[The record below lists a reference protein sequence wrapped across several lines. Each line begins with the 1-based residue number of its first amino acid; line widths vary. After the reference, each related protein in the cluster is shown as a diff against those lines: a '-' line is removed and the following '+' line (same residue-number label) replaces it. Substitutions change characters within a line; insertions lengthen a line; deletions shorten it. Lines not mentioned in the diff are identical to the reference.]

1 MKKKFQEY
9 LTYLSPEFIY
19 IPFDKM
25 ELLKIKSSKVV
36 LNNTFLGNMED
47 GRNIFSPVSGKIL
60 GVKEMQFNG
69 KKSNC
74 LVVENDF
81 IDKREKLNPSRSI
94 SKMKK
99 SELKEALD
107 KYGLNKKIN
116 SKTTLVVNSYY
127 DKNIDLKDMVIN
139 YESYEEILEAIDEF
153 MSIFNMKNC
162 YICIDKS
169 DLYSIHAYEKYINA
183 FLNICIVHNT
193 KKLKDDNC
201 VFYTIE
207 EILAVHK
214 AIHQD
219 YVYDNTIITIFDG
232 VESTVVK
239 VKLYTSL
246 QELLKVLKIN
256 YKGKNVYVNNVLV
269 EDIKD
274 FVIDS
279 SVRSVVVKDN
289 SK

>member
-25 ELLKIKSSKVV
+25 ELLKIKSSKIV

-60 GVKEMQFNG
+60 GIKEMQFNG

-94 SKMKK
+94 AKVKK
-99 SELKEALD
+99 SELKESLD

-116 SKTTLVVNSYY
+116 SKTTLVVNSFY
-127 DKNIDLKDMVIN
+127 DKKTDLKDVVIN

-162 YICIDKS
+162 YICIDKA
-169 DLYSIHAYEKYINA
+169 DLYSIHSYEKYINA
-183 FLNICIVHNT
+183 FLNICIVHSN
-193 KKLKDDNC
+193 KKFKEDTC
-201 VFYTIE
+201 VFYGVE
-207 EILAVHK
+207 EILAIHR

-246 QELLKVLKIN
+246 NELLKVLKVN
-256 YKGKNVYVNNVLV
+256 YKGKVITVNGNII
-269 EDIKD
+269 DDSKD

-279 SVRSVVVKDN
+279 SVRSVVIKE
-289 SK
+289 K

>member
-25 ELLKIKSSKVV
+25 ELLKIKSSKIV

-60 GVKEMQFNG
+60 GIKEMQFNG

-74 LVVENDF
+74 LVVVNDF

-94 SKMKK
+94 AKVKK
-99 SELKEALD
+99 SELKESLD

-116 SKTTLVVNSYY
+116 SKTTLVVNSFY
-127 DKNIDLKDMVIN
+127 DKKTDLKDVVIN

-162 YICIDKS
+162 YICIDKA
-169 DLYSIHAYEKYINA
+169 DLYSIHSYEKYINA
-183 FLNICIVHNT
+183 FLNICIVHSN
-193 KKLKDDNC
+193 KKFKEDTC
-201 VFYTIE
+201 VFYGVE
-207 EILAVHK
+207 EILAIYK

-219 YVYDNTIITIFDG
+219 YMYDNTIITIFDG

-239 VKLYTSL
+239 VKLFTSL
-246 QELLKVLKIN
+246 NELLKVLKVN
-256 YKGKNVYVNNVLV
+256 YKGKVISVNGNVI
-269 EDIKD
+269 DDSKD

-279 SVRSVVVKDN
+279 SVRSVVIKDN
-289 SK
+289 

>member
-1 MKKKFQEY
+1 MKKKFHKY

-25 ELLKIKSSKVV
+25 ELLKIKSSKIV

-60 GVKEMQFNG
+60 GIKEMQFNG

-94 SKMKK
+94 AKVKK
-99 SELKEALD
+99 SELKESLD

-116 SKTTLVVNSYY
+116 SKTTLVVNSFY
-127 DKNIDLKDMVIN
+127 DKKTDLKDVVIN

-162 YICIDKS
+162 YICIDKA
-169 DLYSIHAYEKYINA
+169 DLYSIHSYEKYINA
-183 FLNICIVHNT
+183 FLNICIVHSN
-193 KKLKDDNC
+193 KKFKDDTC
-201 VFYTIE
+201 VFYGVE
-207 EILAVHK
+207 EILKIYK

-219 YVYDNTIITIFDG
+219 YMYDNTIITIFDG

-246 QELLKVLKIN
+246 NELLKVLKVN
-256 YKGKNVYVNNVLV
+256 YKGKVIYVNGNVI
-269 EDIKD
+269 DDSKD

-279 SVRSVVVKDN
+279 SVRSVVIKE
-289 SK
+289 K

>member
-25 ELLKIKSSKVV
+25 ELLKIKSSKIV

-60 GVKEMQFNG
+60 GIKEMQFNG

-94 SKMKK
+94 AKVKK
-99 SELKEALD
+99 SELKESLD

-116 SKTTLVVNSYY
+116 SKTTLVVNSFY
-127 DKNIDLKDMVIN
+127 DKKTDLKDVVIN

-162 YICIDKS
+162 YICIDKA
-169 DLYSIHAYEKYINA
+169 DLYSIHSYEKYINA
-183 FLNICIVHNT
+183 FLNICIVHSN
-193 KKLKDDNC
+193 KKFKEDTC
-201 VFYTIE
+201 VFYGVE
-207 EILAVHK
+207 EILAIYK

-219 YVYDNTIITIFDG
+219 YMYDNTIITIFDG

-239 VKLYTSL
+239 VKLFTSL
-246 QELLKVLKIN
+246 NELLKVLKVN
-256 YKGKNVYVNNVLV
+256 YKGKVISVNGNVI
-269 EDIKD
+269 DDSKD

-279 SVRSVVVKDN
+279 SVRSVVIKDN
-289 SK
+289 

>member
-25 ELLKIKSSKVV
+25 ELLKIKSSKIV

-60 GVKEMQFNG
+60 GIKEMQFNG

-81 IDKREKLNPSRSI
+81 IDKRERLNPSRSI
-94 SKMKK
+94 AKVKK
-99 SELKEALD
+99 SELKESLD

-116 SKTTLVVNSYY
+116 SKTTLVVNSFY
-127 DKNIDLKDMVIN
+127 DKKTDLKDVVIN

-162 YICIDKS
+162 YICIDKA
-169 DLYSIHAYEKYINA
+169 DLYSIHSYEKYINA
-183 FLNICIVHNT
+183 FLNICIVHSN
-193 KKLKDDNC
+193 KKFKDDTC
-201 VFYTIE
+201 VFYGVE
-207 EILAVHK
+207 EILAIYK

-219 YVYDNTIITIFDG
+219 YMYDNTIITIFDG

-239 VKLYTSL
+239 VKLFTSL
-246 QELLKVLKIN
+246 NELLKVLKVN
-256 YKGKNVYVNNVLV
+256 YKGKVIYVNGNVI
-269 EDIKD
+269 DDSKD

-279 SVRSVVVKDN
+279 SVRSVVIKE
-289 SK
+289 K

>member
-1 MKKKFQEY
+1 
-9 LTYLSPEFIY
+9 
-19 IPFDKM
+19 M
-25 ELLKIKSSKVV
+25 ELLKIKSSKTV

-60 GVKEMQFNG
+60 GIKEMQFNG

-94 SKMKK
+94 SKVKK
-99 SELKEALD
+99 SELKESLD

-127 DKNIDLKDMVIN
+127 DKKTDLKDVVIN

-162 YICIDKS
+162 YICIDKA
-169 DLYSIHAYEKYINA
+169 DLYSIHSYEKYINA
-183 FLNICIVHNT
+183 FLNICIVHSNR
-193 KKLKDDNC
+193 KFKDENC

-207 EILAVHK
+207 EILAIYR

-219 YVYDNTIITIFDG
+219 YVYDNTIITIYDG

-246 QELLKVLKIN
+246 NELLKVLKITS
-256 YKGKNVYVNNVLV
+256 KGKSILVNGTVI
-269 EDIKD
+269 DDSKD

-279 SVRSVVVKDN
+279 TVRSVIIKE
-289 SK
+289 K

>member
-25 ELLKIKSSKVV
+25 ELLKIKSSKIV

-60 GVKEMQFNG
+60 GIKEMQFNG

-94 SKMKK
+94 AKVKK
-99 SELKEALD
+99 SELKESLD

-116 SKTTLVVNSYY
+116 SKTTLVVNSFY
-127 DKNIDLKDMVIN
+127 DKKTDLKDVVIN

-162 YICIDKS
+162 YICIDKA
-169 DLYSIHAYEKYINA
+169 DLYSIHSYEKYINA
-183 FLNICIVHNT
+183 FLNICIVHSN
-193 KKLKDDNC
+193 KKFKDDTC
-201 VFYTIE
+201 VFYGVE
-207 EILAVHK
+207 EILAIYK

-219 YVYDNTIITIFDG
+219 YMYDNTIITIFDG

-246 QELLKVLKIN
+246 NELLKVLKVN
-256 YKGKNVYVNNVLV
+256 YKGKVIYVNGNVI
-269 EDIKD
+269 DDSKD

-279 SVRSVVVKDN
+279 SVRSVIIKE
-289 SK
+289 K

>member
-25 ELLKIKSSKVV
+25 ELLKIKSSKIV

-60 GVKEMQFNG
+60 GIKEMQFNG

-81 IDKREKLNPSRSI
+81 IDKREKLNPSRCI
-94 SKMKK
+94 AKVKK
-99 SELKEALD
+99 SELKESLD

-116 SKTTLVVNSYY
+116 SKTTLVVNSFY
-127 DKNIDLKDMVIN
+127 DKKTDLKDVVIN

-162 YICIDKS
+162 YICIDKA
-169 DLYSIHAYEKYINA
+169 DLYSIHSYEKYINA
-183 FLNICIVHNT
+183 FLNICIVHSN
-193 KKLKDDNC
+193 KKFKEDTC
-201 VFYTIE
+201 VFYGVE
-207 EILAVHK
+207 EILAIYK

-219 YVYDNTIITIFDG
+219 YMYDNTIITIFDG

-239 VKLYTSL
+239 VKLFTSL
-246 QELLKVLKIN
+246 NELLKVLKVN
-256 YKGKNVYVNNVLV
+256 YKGKVISVNGNVI
-269 EDIKD
+269 DDSKD

-279 SVRSVVVKDN
+279 SVRSVVIKDN
-289 SK
+289 

>member
-25 ELLKIKSSKVV
+25 ELLKIKSSKIV

-60 GVKEMQFNG
+60 GIKEMQFNG

-94 SKMKK
+94 AKVKK
-99 SELKEALD
+99 SELKESLD

-116 SKTTLVVNSYY
+116 SKTTLVVNSFY
-127 DKNIDLKDMVIN
+127 DKKTDLKDVVIN

-162 YICIDKS
+162 YICIDKA
-169 DLYSIHAYEKYINA
+169 DLYSIHSYEKYINA
-183 FLNICIVHNT
+183 FLNICIVHSN
-193 KKLKDDNC
+193 KKFKEDTC
-201 VFYTIE
+201 VFYGVE
-207 EILAVHK
+207 EILAIYK

-219 YVYDNTIITIFDG
+219 YMYDNTIITVFDG
-232 VESTVVK
+232 EESTVVK

-246 QELLKVLKIN
+246 NELLKVLKVN
-256 YKGKNVYVNNVLV
+256 YKGKVISVNGNVI
-269 EDIKD
+269 DDSKD

-279 SVRSVVVKDN
+279 RGRSVVIKDN
-289 SK
+289 

>member
-25 ELLKIKSSKVV
+25 ELLKIKSSKTV

-60 GVKEMQFNG
+60 GIKEMQFNG

-94 SKMKK
+94 SKVKK
-99 SELKEALD
+99 SELKESLD

-127 DKNIDLKDMVIN
+127 DKKTDLKDVVIN

-162 YICIDKS
+162 YICIDKA
-169 DLYSIHAYEKYINA
+169 DLYSIHSYEKYINA
-183 FLNICIVHNT
+183 FLNICIVHSNR
-193 KKLKDDNC
+193 KFKDENC

-207 EILAVHK
+207 EILAIYR

-219 YVYDNTIITIFDG
+219 YVYDNTIITIYDG

-246 QELLKVLKIN
+246 NELLKVLKITS
-256 YKGKNVYVNNVLV
+256 KGKSILVNGTVI
-269 EDIKD
+269 DDSKD

-279 SVRSVVVKDN
+279 TVRSVIIKE
-289 SK
+289 K

>member
-25 ELLKIKSSKVV
+25 ELLKIKSSKIV

-60 GVKEMQFNG
+60 GIKEMQFNG

-94 SKMKK
+94 AKVKK
-99 SELKEALD
+99 SELKESLD

-116 SKTTLVVNSYY
+116 SKTTLVVNSFY
-127 DKNIDLKDMVIN
+127 DKKTDLKDEVIN
-139 YESYEEILEAIDEF
+139 YESYEEILDAIDEF

-162 YICIDKS
+162 YICIDKA
-169 DLYSIHAYEKYINA
+169 DLYSIHSYEKYINA
-183 FLNICIVHNT
+183 FLNICIVHSN
-193 KKLKDDNC
+193 KKFKEDTC
-201 VFYTIE
+201 VFYGVE
-207 EILAVHK
+207 EILAIYK

-219 YVYDNTIITIFDG
+219 YMYDNTIITIFDG

-239 VKLYTSL
+239 VKLFTSL
-246 QELLKVLKIN
+246 NELLKVLKVN
-256 YKGKNVYVNNVLV
+256 YKGKVISVNGNVI
-269 EDIKD
+269 DDSKD

-279 SVRSVVVKDN
+279 SVRSVVIKDN
-289 SK
+289 

>member
-25 ELLKIKSSKVV
+25 ELLKIKSSKIV

-47 GRNIFSPVSGKIL
+47 GRNIFSPVSGRIL
-60 GVKEMQFNG
+60 GIKEMQFNG

-81 IDKREKLNPSRSI
+81 IDKREKLNPARSI
-94 SKMKK
+94 SKVKK
-99 SELKEALD
+99 SELKESLD

-116 SKTTLVVNSYY
+116 SKTTLVVNSFY
-127 DKNIDLKDMVIN
+127 DKKIDLKDVVIN
-139 YESYEEILEAIDEF
+139 YESYEQILEAIDEF

-162 YICIDKS
+162 YICIDKA
-169 DLYSIHAYEKYINA
+169 DLYSIHSYEKYINA
-183 FLNICIVHNT
+183 FLNICIVHSN
-193 KKLKDDNC
+193 KKFKDDTC
-201 VFYTIE
+201 VFYGVE
-207 EILAVHK
+207 EILAIHR

-246 QELLKVLKIN
+246 NELLKVLKIN
-256 YKGKNVYVNNVLV
+256 YKDKVISVNGNVI
-269 EDIKD
+269 DDSKD

-279 SVRSVVVKDN
+279 SVRSVVVKD
-289 SK
+289 K

>member
-25 ELLKIKSSKVV
+25 ELLKIKSSKIV

-60 GVKEMQFNG
+60 GIKEMQFNG

-94 SKMKK
+94 ANVKK
-99 SELKEALD
+99 SELKESLD

-116 SKTTLVVNSYY
+116 SKTTLVVNSFY
-127 DKNIDLKDMVIN
+127 DKKTDLKDVVIN

-162 YICIDKS
+162 YICIDKA
-169 DLYSIHAYEKYINA
+169 DLYSIHSYEKYINA
-183 FLNICIVHNT
+183 FLNICIVHSN
-193 KKLKDDNC
+193 KKFKEDTC
-201 VFYTIE
+201 VFYGVE
-207 EILAVHK
+207 EILAIYK

-219 YVYDNTIITIFDG
+219 YMYDNTIITIFDG

-239 VKLYTSL
+239 VKLFTSL
-246 QELLKVLKIN
+246 NELLKVLKVN
-256 YKGKNVYVNNVLV
+256 YKGKVISVNGNVI
-269 EDIKD
+269 DDSKD

-279 SVRSVVVKDN
+279 SVRSVVIKDN
-289 SK
+289 

>member
-25 ELLKIKSSKVV
+25 ELLKIKSSKIV

-60 GVKEMQFNG
+60 GIKEMQFNG

-94 SKMKK
+94 AKVKK
-99 SELKEALD
+99 SELKESLD

-116 SKTTLVVNSYY
+116 SKTTLVVNSFY
-127 DKNIDLKDMVIN
+127 DKKTDLKDVVIN

-162 YICIDKS
+162 YICIDKA
-169 DLYSIHAYEKYINA
+169 DLYSIHSYEKYINA
-183 FLNICIVHNT
+183 FLNICIVHSN
-193 KKLKDDNC
+193 KKFKDDTC
-201 VFYTIE
+201 VFYGVE
-207 EILAVHK
+207 EILAIYK

-219 YVYDNTIITIFDG
+219 YMYDNTIITIFDG

-246 QELLKVLKIN
+246 NELLKVLKIN
-256 YKGKNVYVNNVLV
+256 YKGKVIYVNGNVI
-269 EDIKD
+269 DDSKD

-279 SVRSVVVKDN
+279 SVRSVIIKE
-289 SK
+289 K

>member
-25 ELLKIKSSKVV
+25 ELLKIKSSKIV

-60 GVKEMQFNG
+60 GIKEMQFNG

-94 SKMKK
+94 AKVKK
-99 SELKEALD
+99 SELKESLD

-116 SKTTLVVNSYY
+116 SKTTLVVNSFY
-127 DKNIDLKDMVIN
+127 DKKTDLKDVVIN

-162 YICIDKS
+162 YICIDKA
-169 DLYSIHAYEKYINA
+169 DLYSIHSYEKYIKA
-183 FLNICIVHNT
+183 FLNICIVHSN
-193 KKLKDDNC
+193 KKFKEDTC
-201 VFYTIE
+201 VFYGVE
-207 EILAVHK
+207 EILAIYK

-219 YVYDNTIITIFDG
+219 YMYDNTIITIFDG

-239 VKLYTSL
+239 VKLFTSL
-246 QELLKVLKIN
+246 NELLKVLKVN
-256 YKGKNVYVNNVLV
+256 YKGKVISVNGNVI
-269 EDIKD
+269 DDSKD

-279 SVRSVVVKDN
+279 SVRSVVIKDN
-289 SK
+289 

>member
-25 ELLKIKSSKVV
+25 ELLKIKSSKIV

-60 GVKEMQFNG
+60 GIKEMQFNG

-94 SKMKK
+94 AKVKK
-99 SELKEALD
+99 SELKESLD

-116 SKTTLVVNSYY
+116 SKTTLVVNSFY
-127 DKNIDLKDMVIN
+127 DKKTDLKDVVIN

-162 YICIDKS
+162 YICIDKA
-169 DLYSIHAYEKYINA
+169 DLYSIHSYEKYINA
-183 FLNICIVHNT
+183 FLNICIVHSN
-193 KKLKDDNC
+193 KKFKDDTC
-201 VFYTIE
+201 VFYGVE
-207 EILAVHK
+207 EILAIYK

-219 YVYDNTIITIFDG
+219 YMYDNTIITIFDG

-246 QELLKVLKIN
+246 NELLRVLKVN
-256 YKGKNVYVNNVLV
+256 YKGKVIYVNGNVI
-269 EDIKD
+269 DDSKD

-279 SVRSVVVKDN
+279 SVRSVVIKE
-289 SK
+289 K

>member
-25 ELLKIKSSKVV
+25 ELLKIKSSKIV

-47 GRNIFSPVSGKIL
+47 GRNIFRPVSGKIL
-60 GVKEMQFNG
+60 GIKEMQFNG

-94 SKMKK
+94 AKVKK
-99 SELKEALD
+99 SELKESLD

-116 SKTTLVVNSYY
+116 SKTTLVVNSFY
-127 DKNIDLKDMVIN
+127 DKKTDLKDVVIN

-162 YICIDKS
+162 YICIDKA
-169 DLYSIHAYEKYINA
+169 DLYSIHSYEKYINA
-183 FLNICIVHNT
+183 FLNICIVHSN
-193 KKLKDDNC
+193 KKFKDDTC
-201 VFYTIE
+201 VFYGVE
-207 EILAVHK
+207 EILAIYK

-219 YVYDNTIITIFDG
+219 YMYDNTIITIFDG

-246 QELLKVLKIN
+246 NELLKVLKIN
-256 YKGKNVYVNNVLV
+256 YKGKVIYVNGNVI
-269 EDIKD
+269 DDSKD

-279 SVRSVVVKDN
+279 SVRSVIIKE
-289 SK
+289 K

>member
-25 ELLKIKSSKVV
+25 ELLKIKSSKIV

-60 GVKEMQFNG
+60 GIKEMQFNG

-94 SKMKK
+94 AKVKK
-99 SELKEALD
+99 SELKESLD

-116 SKTTLVVNSYY
+116 SKTTLVVNSFY
-127 DKNIDLKDMVIN
+127 DKKTDLKDVVIN

-162 YICIDKS
+162 YICIDKA
-169 DLYSIHAYEKYINA
+169 DLYSIHSYEKYINA
-183 FLNICIVHNT
+183 FLNICIVHSN
-193 KKLKDDNC
+193 KKFKDDTC
-201 VFYTIE
+201 VFYGVE
-207 EILAVHK
+207 EILAIYK

-219 YVYDNTIITIFDG
+219 YMYDNTIITIFDG

-246 QELLKVLKIN
+246 NELLKVLKIN
-256 YKGKNVYVNNVLV
+256 YKGKVIYVNGNVI
-269 EDIKD
+269 DDSKD

-279 SVRSVVVKDN
+279 SVRSVIIKE
-289 SK
+289 

>member
-25 ELLKIKSSKVV
+25 ELLKIKSSKIV

-60 GVKEMQFNG
+60 GIKEMQFNG

-81 IDKREKLNPSRSI
+81 IDKREKLNPARSI
-94 SKMKK
+94 AKVKK
-99 SELKEALD
+99 SELKESLD

-116 SKTTLVVNSYY
+116 SKTTLVVNSFY
-127 DKNIDLKDMVIN
+127 DKKTDLKDVVIN
-139 YESYEEILEAIDEF
+139 YESYEQILEAIDEF

-162 YICIDKS
+162 YICIDKA
-169 DLYSIHAYEKYINA
+169 DLYSIHSYEKYINA
-183 FLNICIVHNT
+183 FLNICIVHSN
-193 KKLKDDNC
+193 KKFKDDSC
-201 VFYTIE
+201 VFYGVE
-207 EILAVHK
+207 EILAIHR

-232 VESTVVK
+232 EESTVVK

-246 QELLKVLKIN
+246 NELLKVLKVS
-256 YKGKNVYVNNVLV
+256 YKDKVISVNGNVI
-269 EDIKD
+269 DDSKD

-279 SVRSVVVKDN
+279 SVRSVVVKD
-289 SK
+289 K